1 MNFMCFDFI
10 NSQWAITHPPFRDRF
25 LDKDWLDEFIKKY
38 DLPAHPDP
46 LTAQEMQALLA
57 LRTLLSSAVD
67 MLDSGQAL
75 TDEQLK
81 EINRY
86 VRLVALYYELKKD
99 GGDYKAVLL
108 AANRDWQYMLHAIA
122 ASFMDVLVG
131 YDVLR
136 IKKCGNPA
144 CGWVLYDESKNTT
157 RRWCSNTCSSL
168 IKVRRFRQKQKSRG
182 KDTGLKENK

>member
-1 MNFMCFDFI
+1 MNFLCFDFI
-10 NSQWAITHPPFRDRF
+10 NTQWTITHPPFKDRL
-25 LDKDWLDEFIKKY
+25 LDKDWLDGFLKKY

-46 LTAQEMQALLA
+46 LTAQEMQELLA

-67 MLDSGQAL
+67 TLDSGQEL
-75 TDEQLK
+75 TDKQLK

-86 VRLVALYYELKKD
+86 VGLVTLYYELKKD
-99 GGDYKAVLL
+99 GGDYKAVLQ
-108 AANRDWQYMLHAIA
+108 AATKDWHYMLHKIA
-122 ASFMDVLVG
+122 ASFMDMLVD
-131 YDVLR
+131 YDVHR

-168 IKVRRFRQKQKSRG
+168 IKVRRFRKRQKSRA
-182 KDTGLKENK
+182 KEQGS

>member
-10 NSQWAITHPPFRDRF
+10 NSQWAITHPPFRDRL
-25 LDKDWLDEFIKKY
+25 LDKDWLDGFLNKY
-38 DLPAHPDP
+38 DLPAHPGP

-57 LRTLLSSAVD
+57 LRTLLSSAVTT
-67 MLDSGQAL
+67 LDSGQAL
-75 TDEQLK
+75 EDKQLE

-86 VRLVALYYELKKD
+86 LGLVTLCFELKKD
-99 GGDYKAVLL
+99 DGDYKAVLQ

-168 IKVRRFRQKQKSRG
+168 IKVRRFRKRQKNRG
-182 KDTGLKENK
+182 KEQGS